1 MPDPTSADGAENAT
15 PEWNPEPLQLDQL
28 GSVLIDTLEGWARF
42 AVQMLP
48 NLVVAIVVFA
58 IAFVIA
64 RVAQRFT
71 RRAVS
76 RFSSHQQLVY
86 LAGVGVRLGITSVG
100 LFAALAVMNLDGV
113 VTSLLAGV
121 GVVGLALGFAFQD
134 IAANLMSGVLMA
146 SARPFRVGDL
156 IKTADFFGTVEQIGL
171 RVTHI
176 RTPTGELVLIPN
188 KDVTNTALVNYT
200 ETTNRRI
207 DIAVGVAYGDDL
219 AKAQE
224 AIVAGLKTVDG
235 CDENQPVQA
244 LFVGFGGSSID
255 LSCRFWINTQN
266 HTDYMVAQ
274 SNGIKAVKR
283 ALDDAGLNIPF
294 PIRTL
299 DFGANAVG
307 GESLDGMLPSQILR
321 DDQEAAAAK

>member
-1 MPDPTSADGAENAT
+1 MPDPAPDAPA

-28 GSVLIDTLEGWARF
+28 GSVLMETLEEWARF
-42 AVQMLP
+42 AVTMLP
-48 NLVVAIVVFA
+48 NLVVAVVVFA
-58 IAFVIA
+58 IAWMIA
-64 RVAQRFT
+64 GIAQRVT
-71 RRAVS
+71 RRAVA
-76 RFSSHQQLVY
+76 RFTNHQQLVY
-86 LAGVGVRLGITSVG
+86 LAGIGMRLGITSVG
-100 LFAALAVMNLDGV
+100 LFAALAVLNLDGV

-134 IAANLMSGVLMA
+134 IAANLMSGVMMA
-146 SARPFRVGDL
+146 GARPFRVGDV
-156 IKTADFFGTVEQIGL
+156 IKTADYFGTVEQIGL
-171 RVTHI
+171 RVTQI

-188 KDVTNTALVNYT
+188 KDVTNSALVNYT
-200 ETTNRRI
+200 ETSNRRV
-207 DIAVGVAYGDDL
+207 DISVGVAYGDDL

-224 AIVAGLKTVDG
+224 AIVAGLKTVKG
-235 CDENQPVQA
+235 CDENKPVQA

-274 SNGIKAVKR
+274 SDGIKAIKR

-299 DFGANAVG
+299 DFGAKAVG
-307 GESLDGMLPSQILR
+307 GENLDRMLPSQLMR
-321 DDQEAAAAK
+321 DDGEAAVAK